1 MNVVFHEYG
10 RYLSYNSKKRYY
22 FSKNLQLN
30 YQEGF
35 YMNTTKLLNETLQSL
50 GISKCYKGY
59 RQLHLSVELALD
71 DESRLECITD
81 CIYNQVADMCNC
93 DCRHIERNIRTV
105 ANHAWEVNAK
115 RLTEI
120 AGYTLISSPSVSE
133 LISILVTYIE
143 RNRLENK

>member
-1 MNVVFHEYG
+1 MN
-10 RYLSYNSKKRYY
+10 N
-22 FSKNLQLN
+22 
-30 YQEGF
+30 
-35 YMNTTKLLNETLQSL
+35 TKLLNETLQSL

-59 RQLHLSVELALD
+59 RQLYMSVELALD
-71 DESRLECITD
+71 DDSRLECITD

-105 ANHAWEVNAK
+105 ASHAWDVNSK

-120 AGYTLISSPSVSE
+120 AGYTLNSSPSVSE

-143 RNRLENK
+143 RNRSDNN